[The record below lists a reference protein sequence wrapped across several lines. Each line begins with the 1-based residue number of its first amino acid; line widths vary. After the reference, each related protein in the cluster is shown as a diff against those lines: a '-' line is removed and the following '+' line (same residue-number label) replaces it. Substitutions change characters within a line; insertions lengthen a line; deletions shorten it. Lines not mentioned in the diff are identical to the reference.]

1 LQLNDDCREADTS
14 FTTMRLHLENH
25 HCMSLIKKA
34 FFPVMLLATW
44 VTAEAQVGPMG
55 LKTNTAA
62 PDFIAKDQN
71 GGVFHLASSLT
82 KGPVLL
88 VFYRG
93 QWCPFCNKELKALED
108 SLNLLVRKGV
118 PLVAVTPELQE
129 NVSKTIAKTGATYP
143 ILHDEGLK
151 IMKSYDVAYAVDSTW
166 TARYLKFGV
175 DVARNNGSNGNNLPV
190 PAIYIIDRKGIIVYR
205 FFEPDFRIRPSVAE
219 MISHLPE

>member
-1 LQLNDDCREADTS
+1 
-14 FTTMRLHLENH
+14 
-25 HCMSLIKKA
+25 
-34 FFPVMLLATW
+34 MLLATW

>member
-1 LQLNDDCREADTS
+1 
-14 FTTMRLHLENH
+14 
-25 HCMSLIKKA
+25 MSQIKKG
-34 FFPVMLLATW
+34 FFSVMLLATW
-44 VTAEAQVGPMG
+44 AFSEAQVGPQG

-62 PDFIAKDQN
+62 PDFSAKDQN
-71 GGVFHLASSLT
+71 GTTFHLKSSLT

-93 QWCPFCNKELKALED
+93 QWCPFCNKELKSLED
-108 SLNLLVRKGV
+108 SLTLITHKGAT
-118 PLVAVTPELQE
+118 LVAVTPELQE

-151 IMKSYDVAYAVDSTW
+151 IMKSYDVAYEVDSAW

-175 DVARNNGSNGNNLPV
+175 NVAGNNGSNGNHLPV
-190 PAIYIIDRKGIIVYR
+190 PAIYIIDRKGVIVYR

-219 MISHLPE
+219 MIGHLPE

>member
-1 LQLNDDCREADTS
+1 
-14 FTTMRLHLENH
+14 
-25 HCMSLIKKA
+25 
-34 FFPVMLLATW
+34 MLLVTW
-44 VTAEAQVGPMG
+44 VSAEAQVGPQG
-55 LKTNTAA
+55 LKPNTTA

-71 GGVFHLASSLT
+71 GEVFHLKNSLT

-93 QWCPFCNKELKALED
+93 QWCPYCNKELKALED
-108 SLNLLVRKGV
+108 SLNLLIRKGV
-118 PLVAVTPELQE
+118 TLVAVTPELQE

-151 IMKSYDVAYAVDSTW
+151 IMKSYDVAYTVDSTS
-166 TARYLKFGV
+166 TVRYLKFGI
-175 DVARNNGSNGNNLPV
+175 DVSRNNGSNGNNLPV

-219 MISHLPE
+219 MISHLPER

>member
-1 LQLNDDCREADTS
+1 
-14 FTTMRLHLENH
+14 
-25 HCMSLIKKA
+25 MSLIKKV
-34 FFPVMLLATW
+34 FFPAMLLATW
-44 VTAEAQVGPMG
+44 ASAEAQVGPQG

-62 PDFIAKDQN
+62 PDFTATDQN
-71 GGVFHLASSLT
+71 GATFHLKSSLA
-82 KGPVLL
+82 KGSVLL

-93 QWCPFCNKELKALED
+93 QWCPFCNKELKSLED
-108 SLNLLVRKGV
+108 SLTLITQKGAT
-118 PLVAVTPELQE
+118 LVAVTPELQE

-219 MISHLPE
+219 IFGHLPK

>member
-1 LQLNDDCREADTS
+1 M
-14 FTTMRLHLENH
+14 TTVGKLTRPLTRCAYIWQNH
-25 HCMSLIKKA
+25 HCMSLIKKV
-34 FFPVMLLATW
+34 FFRIMLLATW
-44 VTAEAQVGPMG
+44 ASADAQVGPQG

-62 PDFIAKDQN
+62 PDFTATDQN
-71 GGVFHLASSLT
+71 GATFHLKSSLA

-93 QWCPFCNKELKALED
+93 QWCPFCNKELKSLED
-108 SLNLLVRKGV
+108 SLTLITQKGAT
-118 PLVAVTPELQE
+118 LVAVTPELQE

-143 ILHDEGLK
+143 ILYDEGLK

-175 DVARNNGSNGNNLPV
+175 NVARNNGSNGNNLPV

-219 MISHLPE
+219 ITCHLPE

>member
-1 LQLNDDCREADTS
+1 
-14 FTTMRLHLENH
+14 
-25 HCMSLIKKA
+25 MSIIKKA

-44 VTAEAQVGPMG
+44 VSAGAQVGPQG
-55 LKTNTAA
+55 LKLNTAA
-62 PDFIAKDQN
+62 PDFTATDQN
-71 GGVFHLASSLT
+71 GAAFHLKSSLT

-93 QWCPFCNKELKALED
+93 QWCPYCNKELKALED
-108 SLNLLVRKGV
+108 SLTLIVRKGAT
-118 PLVAVTPELQE
+118 LVAVTPELQE

-151 IMKSYDVAYAVDSTW
+151 IMKSYDVAYEVDSTW

-175 DVARNNGSNGNNLPV
+175 DVGGNNGSNGNYLPV
-190 PAIYIIDRKGIIVYR
+190 PAIYVIDRKGIIVYR

>member
-1 LQLNDDCREADTS
+1 
-14 FTTMRLHLENH
+14 
-25 HCMSLIKKA
+25 MSLIKKA

-44 VTAEAQVGPMG
+44 VSAEAQFGPQG
-55 LKTNTAA
+55 LKPNTAA

-71 GGVFHLASSLT
+71 GAVFHLKSSLM

-93 QWCPFCNKELKALED
+93 KWCPYCNKELKALED
-108 SLNLLVRKGV
+108 SLTLLVRRGV
-118 PLVAVTPELQE
+118 TLVAVTPELQE

-190 PAIYIIDRKGIIVYR
+190 PAIYIIDQKGIIVYR

>member
-1 LQLNDDCREADTS
+1 
-14 FTTMRLHLENH
+14 
-25 HCMSLIKKA
+25 
-34 FFPVMLLATW
+34 MLLAIW
-44 VTAEAQVGPMG
+44 VSAEAQVGPQG

-71 GGVFHLASSLT
+71 GGVFHLKSSLT

-93 QWCPFCNKELKALED
+93 QWCPYCNKELKALED
-108 SLNLLVRKGV
+108 SLTLIVHKGATLVT
-118 PLVAVTPELQE
+118 VTPELQE

-143 ILHDEGLK
+143 VLHDEGLK

-175 DVARNNGSNGNNLPV
+175 DVAGNNGSNGNNLPV
-190 PAIYIIDRKGIIVYR
+190 PAIYIIDRKGMIVYR

-219 MISHLPE
+219 MISHLPG

>member
-1 LQLNDDCREADTS
+1 
-14 FTTMRLHLENH
+14 
-25 HCMSLIKKA
+25 
-34 FFPVMLLATW
+34 MLLATW
-44 VTAEAQVGPMG
+44 VSAEAQVGPQG
-55 LKTNTAA
+55 LKPNTVA
-62 PDFIAKDQN
+62 PDFIAKDEN
-71 GGVFHLASSLT
+71 GAVFHLKSSLT

-93 QWCPFCNKELKALED
+93 QWCPYCNKELKALED
-108 SLNLLVRKGV
+108 SLNLIVRKGAT
-118 PLVAVTPELQE
+118 LVAVTPELQE

-151 IMKSYDVAYAVDSTW
+151 IMKSYDVAYEVDSTW

-175 DVARNNGSNGNNLPV
+175 DVAKNNGSNGNNLPV

>member
-1 LQLNDDCREADTS
+1 
-14 FTTMRLHLENH
+14 
-25 HCMSLIKKA
+25 MSVIKKA
-34 FFPVMLLATW
+34 FFPVMLLAAW
-44 VTAEAQVGPMG
+44 VSAEAQVGPQG
-55 LKTNTAA
+55 LKLNSAA
-62 PDFIAKDQN
+62 PDFIAKDEN
-71 GGVFHLASSLT
+71 GAVFHLKSNLT

-93 QWCPFCNKELKALED
+93 QWCPYCNKELKALED
-108 SLNLLVRKGV
+108 SLTLIVRKGAT
-118 PLVAVTPELQE
+118 LVAVTPELQE

-151 IMKSYDVAYAVDSTW
+151 IMKSYDVAYEVDSTW

>member
-1 LQLNDDCREADTS
+1 
-14 FTTMRLHLENH
+14 
-25 HCMSLIKKA
+25 MSLIKKA
-34 FFPVMLLATW
+34 FFPVILLATW
-44 VTAEAQVGPMG
+44 VSAEAQVGPRG

-108 SLNLLVRKGV
+108 SLALLVRKGV
-118 PLVAVTPELQE
+118 TLVAVTPELQE

-166 TARYLKFGV
+166 TTRYLKFGV

-219 MISHLPE
+219 MISHLPK